1 MSSYKALDLFGSG
14 PHRFAAEFQG
24 SLVVPLL
31 RLGNQAAGSGW
42 LGLEEYTLV
51 VTGRL
56 IASSQSGLWSLRD
69 AIVAQ
74 LIDPPT
80 AGTLID
86 STGRSHASMSFIGFE
101 EGDRVDRGRV
111 WSLAYT
117 ARFRRFK
124 TTP

>member
-1 MSSYKALDLFGSG
+1 MSSYKSLDLFGSG
-14 PHRFAAEFQG
+14 PHRIAAEFQG
-24 SLVVPLL
+24 SLVVPKL
-31 RLGNQAAGSGW
+31 RLGDASSGSGW
-42 LGLEEYTLV
+42 LGLEEFTLV

-56 IASSQSGLWSLRD
+56 VASSQSVLWAQRD

-80 AGTLID
+80 AGTLVD
-86 STGRSHASMSFIGFE
+86 NTGRSHASMSFIGFE

-117 ARFRRFK
+117 ARFRRFH
-124 TTP
+124 TLP